1 MERMWKEGRGLDRV
15 VERTGDNLVLLFLC
29 KFNEVN
35 RVAGNAH
42 GQLRIGLRMLLGV
55 QSGLAGKYG
64 DI

>member
-1 MERMWKEGRGLDRV
+1 MERMWEEGRGLDRV

-42 GQLRIGLRMLLGV
+42 GQLRIVLRMLLGV
-55 QSGLAGKYG
+55 Q
-64 DI
+64 